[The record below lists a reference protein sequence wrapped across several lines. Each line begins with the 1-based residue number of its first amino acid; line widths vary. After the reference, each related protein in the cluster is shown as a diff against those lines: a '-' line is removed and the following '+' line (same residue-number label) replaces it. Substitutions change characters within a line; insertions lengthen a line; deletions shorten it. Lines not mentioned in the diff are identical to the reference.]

1 MKEKLKIAVSA
12 VILILT
18 IGGGMSD
25 DNQRLMQV
33 FSDYDEFNKRN
44 YPMGATYDGDNRFD
58 DMVTDNSEE
67 GINARY
73 DSLSNF
79 LKRLSGLDYK
89 SLTESN
95 KLNYDLFKRSL
106 EEDFEFRRFRGY
118 LMPMGQQW
126 GIHIDVPQWV
136 QYQPLDNA
144 DEFNKY
150 FARLRQVG
158 KLVDNDIS
166 NMRKGMAEGL
176 VMPSFIMEQTLP
188 QISGIISKDPGESVF
203 WDAMSKG
210 KDLSAEQRESLSNEL
225 REIISQDLNPAF
237 QRLYDF
243 VGKEY
248 LPACRSEAGIWALP
262 DGKDRYN
269 LIVKYYTTLDLTFDE
284 VHETGLKEVSRILGE
299 MEKIKDSLGFN
310 GSVQEFN
317 EYLKHDP
324 GMFYSDKD
332 SLMNGFR
339 NILRRMDA
347 KLPGL
352 FGNLPDAP
360 YDLKEM
366 EEFRSKSA
374 PAAYYYS
381 APEDRSRP
389 AYFYVNTYD
398 LPSRPKYTMT
408 ALALHEA
415 VPGHHLQIA
424 VAQELKDLPKF
435 RRDGGYTS
443 FVEGWAL
450 YAESLGYETGMYD
463 DLYQLY
469 GALIFEMWRACR
481 LVVDTGIHGKQWT
494 REQALEYMK
503 KYTANSDLDIASEI
517 DRYIAWPG
525 QALAYKTGEMKIK
538 QIRKKAEDS
547 LGEKFD
553 IKEFHDQL
561 LKNGALPLPLLEA
574 EMDRWIR
581 TKLDS

>member
-1 MKEKLKIAVSA
+1 MKNILMIAVSA
-12 VILILT
+12 VILVLT
-18 IGGGMSD
+18 FGGGMSD
-25 DNQRLMQV
+25 DNPALMKI
-33 FSDYDEFNKRN
+33 FNDYDEFNKRN
-44 YPMGATYDGDNRFD
+44 YPMGATYDGDNRYD

-73 DSLSNF
+73 DSLAGF
-79 LKRLSGLDYK
+79 LKRLSALDYN

-95 KLNYDLFKRSL
+95 RLNYDLFKRSL
-106 EEDFEFRRFRGY
+106 DEDFEFRRFRGY

-144 DEFNKY
+144 DEFNRY
-150 FARLRQVG
+150 FARLRQAG
-158 KLVDNDIS
+158 KLVDNDIA

-188 QISGIISKDPGESVF
+188 QIQGIISKDPGESVF
-203 WDAMSKG
+203 WDAMGKG
-210 KDLSAEQRESLSNEL
+210 KDLSAGERESLSNEL
-225 REIISQDLNPAF
+225 REIITQDLNPAF

-243 VGKEY
+243 VRNEY

-269 LIVKYYTTLDLTFDE
+269 LIVKYYTTLDLTYDE

-299 MEKIKDSLGFN
+299 MEKVKDSLGFK

-317 EYLKHDP
+317 EYIKHEP

-332 SLMNGFR
+332 SLMDGFR
-339 NILRRMDA
+339 RILRKMDS
-347 KLPGL
+347 KLPEL
-352 FGNLPDAP
+352 FGNLPDAR

-366 EEFRSKSA
+366 EEFRAKSA

-389 AYFYVNTYD
+389 GYFYVNTYD

-415 VPGHHLQIA
+415 VPGHHTQIS

-553 IKEFHDQL
+553 IREFHDQL

>member
-1 MKEKLKIAVSA
+1 
-12 VILILT
+12 
-18 IGGGMSD
+18 
-25 DNQRLMQV
+25 
-33 FSDYDEFNKRN
+33 
-44 YPMGATYDGDNRFD
+44 
-58 DMVTDNSEE
+58 
-67 GINARY
+67 
-73 DSLSNF
+73 
-79 LKRLSGLDYK
+79 
-89 SLTESN
+89 
-95 KLNYDLFKRSL
+95 
-106 EEDFEFRRFRGY
+106 
-118 LMPMGQQW
+118 MP
-126 GIHIDVPQWV
+126 
-136 QYQPLDNA
+136 
-144 DEFNKY
+144 K
-150 FARLRQVG
+150 
-158 KLVDNDIS
+158 
-166 NMRKGMAEGL
+166 
-176 VMPSFIMEQTLP
+176 FIMEQTLP
-188 QISGIISKDPGESVF
+188 QIQGIISKDPGESVF
-203 WDAMSKG
+203 WEAMSKG
-210 KDLSAEQRESLSNEL
+210 RDLSDEQRESLSNEL

-237 QRLYDF
+237 QKLYDF
-243 VGKEY
+243 VKNDY

-284 VHETGLKEVSRILGE
+284 VHETGLKEVNRILGE
-299 MEKIKDSLGFN
+299 MEKIKDSLGFS

-317 EYLKHDP
+317 EYIKHEP

-339 NILRRMDA
+339 SILRKMDS

-352 FGNLPDAP
+352 FGNLPEAP

-366 EEFRSKSA
+366 EEFRAKSA

-450 YAESLGYETGMYD
+450 YAESLGYEAGMYD

-481 LVVDTGIHGKQWT
+481 LVIDTGIHGKQWT
-494 REQALEYMK
+494 REQALDYMK

-517 DRYIAWPG
+517 DRYVAWPG

-574 EMDRWIR
+574 GMDKWIR

>member
-1 MKEKLKIAVSA
+1 MKIAVSA
-12 VILILT
+12 IVLFLT
-18 IGGGMSD
+18 FGGSMSD
-25 DNQRLMQV
+25 ENQRLMQI

-44 YPMGATYDGDNRFD
+44 YPMGATYDGDNRYD
-58 DMVTDNSEE
+58 DLVTDNSEE

-79 LKRLSGLDYK
+79 LKRLSGLDYN

-126 GIHIDVPQWV
+126 GIHIDVPQWS

-150 FARLRQVG
+150 FTRLRQVG
-158 KLVDNDIS
+158 TLVDNDIA

-176 VMPSFIMEQTLP
+176 VMPKFIMEQTLP
-188 QISGIISKDPGESVF
+188 QIQGIISKDPGESVF
-203 WDAMSKG
+203 WEAMSKG
-210 KDLSAEQRESLSNEL
+210 RDLSDEQRESLSNEL

-237 QRLYDF
+237 QKLYDF
-243 VGKEY
+243 VKNDY

-284 VHETGLKEVSRILGE
+284 VHETGLKEVNRILGE
-299 MEKIKDSLGFN
+299 MEKIKDSLGFS

-317 EYLKHDP
+317 EYIKHEP

-339 NILRRMDA
+339 SILRKMDS

-352 FGNLPDAP
+352 FGNLPEAP

-366 EEFRSKSA
+366 EEFRAKSA

-450 YAESLGYETGMYD
+450 YAESLGYEAGMYD

-494 REQALEYMK
+494 REQALDYMK

-517 DRYIAWPG
+517 DRYVAWPG

-574 EMDRWIR
+574 GMDKWIR